1 MIKFKSKSFLYFIIT
16 TIKIYDR
23 IFSNKFTIEILCV
36 GDIKIHTRSKMTSML
51 SSDFDRQ
58 NLDLLLA
65 IWTLMTSAET
75 SKLSYNKLK
84 TPWKLKYFMRKDRK
98 WSSHFIGISLFL
110 RFSVPEITKKRDP
123 TMHSGFRFYIYK
135 VY

>member
-16 TIKIYDR
+16 TIKIYDW
-23 IFSNKFTIEILCV
+23 IFLNKFTIEILCV

-84 TPWKLKYFMRKDRK
+84 TPWKLKFFKLNDQKLIITFYRDIPYNLSDTIKLQLSRSRRTIFEN
-98 WSSHFIGISLFL
+98 WLSL
-110 RFSVPEITKKRDP
+110 
-123 TMHSGFRFYIYK
+123 
-135 VY
+135 